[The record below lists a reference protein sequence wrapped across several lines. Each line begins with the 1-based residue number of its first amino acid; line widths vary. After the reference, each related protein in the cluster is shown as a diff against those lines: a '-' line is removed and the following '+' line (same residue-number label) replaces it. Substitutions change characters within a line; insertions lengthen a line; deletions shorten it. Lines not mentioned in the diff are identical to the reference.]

1 MASTPKLEKVKGHP
15 GIYRRGSRYVVTF
28 RDPQGRPRKRFVPNL
43 KTAAALRAA
52 LKTDISRGEF
62 QARSQVTFADYARE
76 WVNTYPGRTSKGIRD
91 ETRSDYAKRLE
102 QDAIPLLGKR
112 RLSEID
118 AADLDRLAARVRSG
132 PLCRDCR
139 GRGFVPAGGLC
150 RSCNGAGRIAKPGAI
165 SPDTVR
171 LALAPV
177 KALLATAHQRRDLRF
192 NPAAGYRTR
201 HEVAAVDVDYDQGA
215 EKVKAMSEEELAAL
229 LDAVRCPRC
238 RQGRTDECEQ
248 CYYHRSFFEF
258 LAQTGLRIGEA
269 IELRW
274 KDIDLGKR
282 TVKVQRRFYRG
293 RVAPPKSKYGRRT
306 VKLAPAMAQ
315 LLWVRHATTKPDA
328 EALVWTAEKG
338 ARIEQSNLMRRVLK
352 PAARA
357 AGIEWDVGF
366 HTFRHTCATMLFRNG
381 WNAVQVQRWLGHH
394 KPSFTL
400 DVYVHLLDEDTP
412 DPAFLDEVGNRRA
425 TRAAENARESADPTE
440 PQEPPL
446 SRTNLADSRTLSE
459 AATAS

>member
-1 MASTPKLEKVKGHP
+1 MPTKTPKLEKTRTP
-15 GIYRRGSRYVVTF
+15 GIYKRGGSYVVTF
-28 RDPQGRPRKRFVPNL
+28 RNPEGRPCKRFAPSYNAAKAL
-43 KTAAALRAA
+43 KDALR
-52 LKTDISRGEF
+52 TDVARGEF
-62 QARSQVTFADYARE
+62 QGRSQITFADYARE
-76 WVNTYPGRTSKGIRD
+76 WVETYPGRTSKGIRE

-118 AADLDRLAARVRSG
+118 AADLDKLATRVRSG
-132 PLCRDCR
+132 PLCRDCS

-150 RSCNGAGRIAKPGAI
+150 HRCNGAGRLVKPGAI
-165 SPDTVR
+165 SADTVR

-201 HEVAAVDVDYDQGA
+201 HEVQAVDVAFDQQA
-215 EKVKAMSEEELAAL
+215 DEVKALSEDELVAFLA
-229 LDAVRCPRC
+229 AVRCPACRRKPTPDC
-238 RQGRTDECEQ
+238 RQCS
-248 CYYHRSFFEF
+248 YFRSFFEF

-274 KDIDLGKR
+274 NDIDLGKR

-293 RVAPPKSKYGRRT
+293 RTAPPKSKYGRRT

-315 LLWVRHATTKPDA
+315 LLWLRHATTKPDA
-328 EALVWTAEKG
+328 EELVWTAEKG
-338 ARIEQSNLMRRVLK
+338 GRIEQSNLMRRVLK
-352 PAARA
+352 PAALSV
-357 AGIEWDVGF
+357 GIEWDVGF
-366 HTFRHTCATMLFRNG
+366 HAFRHTCATMLFRQG

-400 DVYVHLLDEDTP
+400 DVYVHLLEEDMP
-412 DPAFLDEVGNRRA
+412 DPSFLDEVGNTWAPRGP
-425 TRAAENARESADPTE
+425 ENDREALSDTE
-440 PQEPPL
+440 SQKVLL
-446 SRTNLADSRTLSE
+446 SSENLAEARTVSAS
-459 AATAS
+459 AAAS